1 MNPAVAARYPP
12 PVDST
17 RGERAG
23 RGQEAAER
31 LHWIDGLR
39 AVAILLVVAHHTF
52 TRPALVALHSLG
64 LGAYEPLVLRTT
76 AAGVE
81 LFFVISGAVL
91 LRPYLRERRPFRV
104 GRYALRRVQRIW
116 PPYFVALVFSAGVLA
131 LAAAF
136 PNWYSTANLP
146 PVDWRG
152 FLQHVP
158 IVMFDHEARYS
169 IAWWSLAVEILF
181 YAALP
186 LLLLL
191 GRAVPLTAPRLLLL
205 LAGSVVLSEALVR
218 HLDFAVPIDADPLTT
233 FFVFLP
239 CFVLGILLALRDWT
253 PAWGWACLGLGITGI
268 LTAALVT
275 PLSYNAAYGFAW
287 AGIAVLASNGGR
299 LRNWLSRPGM
309 VWLGERSYSLF
320 LIHLSVL
327 HLVYW
332 ACAQIEPGRT
342 LLYFGLTRS
351 LGLAL
356 AVAATLLLFHAVEK
370 RFARGLVTADRW

>member
-1 MNPAVAARYPP
+1 MRRGVTPA
-12 PVDST
+12 
-17 RGERAG
+17 
-23 RGQEAAER
+23 GQKTGER

-39 AVAILLVVAHHTF
+39 AVAIGLVVAHHTL
-52 TRPALVALHSLG
+52 TRPALIALHSLG

-91 LRPYLRERRPFRV
+91 LRPYLRARRPFRT
-104 GRYALRRVQRIW
+104 GRYLLRRIERIW
-116 PPYFVALVFSAGVLA
+116 PPYLVALGFSACVLG

-136 PNWYSTANLP
+136 PSWYSTANLP

-152 FLQHVP
+152 FLEHVP
-158 IVMFDHEARYS
+158 IVMFDNEARYS

-186 LLLLL
+186 LLILAH
-191 GRAVPLTAPRLLLL
+191 RAVTLTAPRLLLL
-205 LAGSVVLSEALVR
+205 LAGSVVLSEALAR
-218 HLDFAVPIDADPLTT
+218 RLDFDIPIDVDPLTT

-239 CFVLGILLALRDWT
+239 CFLLGILLALRDWT
-253 PAWGWACLGLGITGI
+253 PAWGWAALAIGIAGI
-268 LTAALVT
+268 LVAAFVT
-275 PLSYNAAYGFAW
+275 PLNHNAAYGFAW
-287 AGIAVLASNGGR
+287 AGIAVLASNRKR
-299 LRNWLSRPGM
+299 LWAWLSRPGM

-320 LIHLSVL
+320 LVHLSVL

-342 LLYFGLTRS
+342 LLYFGLTRG
-351 LGLAL
+351 LGLPL
-356 AVAATLLLFHAVEK
+356 AFGAALLLFHAVEK